1 MLTPILSHFPP
12 YVYPLTLV
20 SDPDD
25 VLADELALAHLAER
39 GFTLIRANDP
49 IGLRLELAQVGEWS
63 AQRPFILITPHPLN
77 QLPYDLWQQGHH
89 VTLALHTFFPALAY
103 PVLQSLSPNQR
114 WRLAQLPP
122 PPQKLG
128 RQGSAEFILR
138 HLFTVIWE
146 EVATPA
152 GLIGWLN
159 RYHQGEAMPPLL
171 VEQWLAKTQPQH
183 PAWPLAD
190 WLSNREAFQTF
201 ISQEWRQFITD
212 QTEKRLGERKVGY
225 QLPFA
230 ADEKLQ
236 DALPQLAR
244 SGALQP
250 VTLADAAP
258 LPAWAQVGVRT
269 SPADFAQQ
277 RADALLSTLA
287 EQAPALAE
295 ARWEQWQTAATAWA
309 ELTALRHQPKRY
321 LTGTQQADYA
331 QWRARLDAAFAVW
344 LEQRYAPLAGQRL
357 PQPHHLF
364 HVLHWLAYERRRH
377 PSPGRVALLVLDGLS
392 LAAWTTIAPVW
403 RERHPAWR
411 FDERLVLAQIPSLT
425 AVSRQALISGER
437 PANFADSLGHNRY
450 EKRLWA
456 SFWARE
462 NVPAAACAY
471 EHLALGGERP
481 LPDAL
486 TSSRT
491 QALCLINNSI
501 DEMVHGATQGLT
513 GVHASLYAWLGGE
526 EGRQLEVT
534 VGTLLAQGYTVYL
547 SSDHGH
553 TEAWGMG
560 QPAEGVT
567 VQTRSKRARLYNDHH
582 AALAVQANFPQ
593 TTMWPSQRILPE
605 GTWVLLAGVGENGRR
620 LAFAPQG
627 ERVVTHGGA
636 TLDELVVPLVRLT

>member
-1 MLTPILSHFPP
+1 MLNHIYRLFPP
-12 YVYPLTLV
+12 NVYPLTLV
-20 SDPDD
+20 SDPDS
-25 VLADELALAHLAER
+25 VLADETILAHLTER
-39 GFTLIRANDP
+39 GFTLLTETDLVQ
-49 IGLRLELAQVGEWS
+49 LRREVNEFGEWS
-63 AQRPFILITPHPLN
+63 AQRPLILSTPRPLN
-77 QLPYDLWQQGHH
+77 QLPYDYWQQGHH
-89 VTLALHTFFPALAY
+89 ITLALHAFFPALTY
-103 PVLQSLSPNQR
+103 PVMQSLSPNQR
-114 WRLAQLPP
+114 WRLAQLPS

-128 RQGSAEFILR
+128 RQGSVEFILR
-138 HLFTVIWE
+138 HLFAVIWE
-146 EVATPA
+146 ELATPA

-171 VEQWLAKTQPQH
+171 AEQWLAKTQPQH
-183 PAWPLAD
+183 PTWPLAD
-190 WLSNREAFQTF
+190 WLSNRDSFQAF
-201 ISQEWRQFITD
+201 ISQEWRQFVIA
-212 QTEKRLGERKVGY
+212 QTEKPLGESKAIY

-230 ADEKLQ
+230 DDERLQ

-258 LPAWAQVGVRT
+258 LPNWAQVGVR
-269 SPADFAQQ
+269 SSAADLARQ
-277 RADALLSTLA
+277 RADALLLTLA
-287 EQAPALAE
+287 EQTAVSPE
-295 ARWEQWQTAATAWA
+295 ARWEQWQAVAVTWA
-309 ELTALRHQPKRY
+309 ELAALRHHPQRY
-321 LTGTQQADYA
+321 LTAAQREAYA

-364 HVLHWLAYERRRH
+364 HVLHWIAYERRRH
-377 PSPGRVALLVLDGLS
+377 PSPGRAALLVLDGLS

-425 AVSRQALISGER
+425 AVSRQALVSGER
-437 PANFADSLGHNRY
+437 PANFAGSVGHNRY
-450 EKRLWA
+450 EKRLWT

-462 NVPAAACAY
+462 NVPTAACAY

-491 QALCLINNSI
+491 QALCLINNSV
-501 DEMVHGATQGLT
+501 DDMVHGATQGLT
-513 GVHASLYAWLGGE
+513 DVHASLHTWLRGDEGVQLEAALATLLGG
-526 EGRQLEVT
+526 
-534 VGTLLAQGYTVYL
+534 GYTVYL
-547 SSDHGH
+547 ASDHGH

-567 VQTRSKRARLYNDHH
+567 VQTRSKRARLYHDQH
-582 AALAVQANFPQ
+582 AALTAQANFPQ
-593 TTMWPSQRILPE
+593 TTLWLSQRILPE
-605 GTWVLLAGVGENGRR
+605 GTWALLAGVGENGRR